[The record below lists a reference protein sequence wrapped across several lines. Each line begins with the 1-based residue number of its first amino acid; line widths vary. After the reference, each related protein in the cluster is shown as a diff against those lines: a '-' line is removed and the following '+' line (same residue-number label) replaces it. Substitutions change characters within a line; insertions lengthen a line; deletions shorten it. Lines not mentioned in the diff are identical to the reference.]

1 MLPLFLARCWHLVHN
16 TLFDQYA
23 LCRTE
28 FYVVLVPASILFV
41 CYAWFNPTGNY
52 EDLVRYLNMA
62 RKKTREVLIETE
74 LVFAFAK
81 TGRLAELEEFVN
93 GPNHA
98 QIQQVS
104 TWHRCD
110 RTPQLPENFKIVV
123 FSVSIRTR
131 TVCSIHSDEPM

>member
-1 MLPLFLARCWHLVHN
+1 MLGIFCSL
-16 TLFDQYA
+16 
-23 LCRTE
+23 
-28 FYVVLVPASILFV
+28 SS
-41 CYAWFNPTGNY
+41 GNY

-98 QIQQVS
+98 QIQQV
-104 TWHRCD
+104 
-110 RTPQLPENFKIVV
+110 
-123 FSVSIRTR
+123 
-131 TVCSIHSDEPM
+131 CSCLLN